1 MRIHVN
7 GTPEFSGFFQALDK
21 ENQLY
26 KTIDAILE
34 RIAENPSMGE
44 FVRFER
50 IHKVIKRR
58 YPDITNIFRVKVTQD
73 WRLLY
78 TLVGYPKNKT
88 AYILITMSHKEYDKI
103 FK

>member
-7 GTPEFSGFFQALDK
+7 GTPEFSGFFKSLNKKD
-21 ENQLY
+21 QLY

-34 RIAENPSMGE
+34 TIAENPSMGE

-50 IHKVIKRR
+50 IPKVIKIR
-58 YPDITNIFRVKVTQD
+58 YPDVTNLFRVKVTQD

-88 AYILITMSHKEYDKI
+88 AYVLTAMPHKEYDKI